1 MDSLFDDYDVSKE
14 DASQIKK
21 DNVNHKYTSW
31 DNLNTYAKSLRAAGN
46 YISDAAKKEAQ
57 DWLVENAS
65 DLPSELYD
73 KDGLPRHAKDEWSF
87 SSLGEDE
94 VPELS
99 TDDDDLIGLFYVGN
113 ASGCYQSLESI
124 LLDPKRPESAS
135 AYKSEGMTDALYIEA
150 MTIRGE
156 RYARHLADQR
166 KKARWLGMEEWN
178 AVKKGDEYLRAGG
191 AKLSVGAESAIDLPP
206 VERLRQLFTV
216 ANGQLVWAVARRGV
230 AKGKVVTGKQVQV
243 EGRFYVTKRIHY
255 KLVHGVDPKSAAVA
269 DDLTARDYRSVGAS
283 YESERKTVDN
293 RFEATARIKGKL
305 IKVGTYSTQ
314 EKADAASSIFLRSV
328 ERGI

>member
-1 MDSLFDDYDVSKE
+1 MDNLFDDYDVSQE

-31 DNLNTYAKSLRAAGN
+31 DNLNVYAKSLRAAGN
-46 YISDAAKKEAQ
+46 YISDAEKKEAQ

-73 KDGLPRHAKDEWSF
+73 KEGLPRHAKDEWSF

-99 TDDDDLIGLFYVGN
+99 TDDDDPVGLFYVGN

-124 LLDPKRPESAS
+124 LLDPKYPECVRH
-135 AYKSEGMTDALYIEA
+135 YKSYGMTDALYVAA
-150 MTIRGE
+150 MAIRGE

-166 KKARWLGMEEWN
+166 KKARWLGMEQWD

-191 AKLSVGAESAIDLPP
+191 AQPSVGAESAIDLPP
-206 VERLRQLFTV
+206 VARLQQLFTV
-216 ANGQLVWAVARRGV
+216 ANDHLVWAVSRGCV
-230 AKGKVVTGKQVQV
+230 AKGSPVTSERVRVDGTL
-243 EGRFYVTKRIHY
+243 YTSKRIQY
-255 KLVHGVDPKSAAVA
+255 KLVHGVDPQSAAVA
-269 DDLTARDYRSVGAS
+269 DDLTVSDYRSVGLS
-283 YESERKTVDN
+283 TERTREDVAN
-293 RFEATARIKGKL
+293 RFDSRVKINGKD
-305 IKVGTYSTQ
+305 ITVGTYYTPEQ
-314 EKADAASSIFLRSV
+314 AEEAASIFLRSI
-328 ERGI
+328 ERGL

>member
-124 LLDPKRPESAS
+124 LLDPKRPESAA

-150 MTIRGE
+150 MAIRGE

-166 KKARWLGMEEWN
+166 KKARWLGMEEWD

-191 AKLSVGAESAIDLPP
+191 AKPSVGTELAIELP
-206 VERLRQLFTV
+206 L
-216 ANGQLVWAVARRGV
+216 
-230 AKGKVVTGKQVQV
+230 
-243 EGRFYVTKRIHY
+243 
-255 KLVHGVDPKSAAVA
+255 
-269 DDLTARDYRSVGAS
+269 
-283 YESERKTVDN
+283 
-293 RFEATARIKGKL
+293 
-305 IKVGTYSTQ
+305 
-314 EKADAASSIFLRSV
+314 
-328 ERGI
+328 